1 MKKNKDFKIL
11 LFGRFI
17 TNFGDSIYAI
27 ATMMLV
33 YELTASSFY
42 TGLALFLTSS
52 MAIFQVLFS
61 PMLERVDMKRFLVLS
76 QFIQAVLLLLVAYLI
91 YTNQITVFILLLFMT
106 IVSFINQLVYPGQ
119 LSLLPKI
126 LDQNELIKANSLFS
140 IAYQGSDALF
150 NALGGF
156 MIAIIGTATAFAID
170 SGTFLINAV
179 LFLFLTDKIRQTNAI
194 RSEKVFDNHFKDL
207 KAGLRVWKN
216 PTLKSLLAGVLLINF
231 SATAIFAVLP
241 EFATDSGYYGILLSA
256 SGLGVI
262 IGSIIANLDF
272 MKNRKLGPTYISA
285 ILFTAVSWLATS
297 FINQTTSLGR
307 FLTFTSF
314 LVGWILVGMLNIYS
328 QTIVQLT
335 APMDKLSIALSAMVG
350 LSVALAPFGA
360 LVAGFMSRYVSIN
373 LIIILACGLISI
385 VGIYWYL
392 STSVKS
398 MGDMVSLQNGVQVT
412 ND

>member
-207 KAGLRVWKN
+207 KAGLGVWKN
-216 PTLKSLLAGVLLINF
+216 PTLKSLLVGVLLINF
-231 SATAIFAVLP
+231 SATAIFAILP

-272 MKNRKLGPTYISA
+272 MKNRKLGPTYIAA

-360 LVAGFMSRYVSIN
+360 LAAGLMSRYVSIN

-392 STSVKS
+392 STSVRF
-398 MGDMVSLQNGVQVT
+398 MGDMVSLQNGVQG
-412 ND
+412 